1 MATRQLYSMAAVM
14 GSSNNYRWSTT
25 MRTRTSIAAFLF
37 FVLVVETLLL
47 SQDVNVNVVS
57 AFQPSLSTGSFPR
70 IAATTSFHRRGV
82 RTTSS
87 SSSSSSSSLNM
98 AQVSE
103 QEAKKAIDTV
113 VKALR
118 KDSEAKKELGKL
130 GKVENVLGYG
140 SPQKG
145 KVAVRFN
152 ASFQKSGG
160 SGSGGGFL
168 GMGGGNKASKDDDG
182 KNRRGT
188 MVGQVKASLDQ
199 TTGKIVDCSVFR
211 DLGYGRT
218 FNLRT

>member
-1 MATRQLYSMAAVM
+1 
-14 GSSNNYRWSTT
+14 
-25 MRTRTSIAAFLF
+25 
-37 FVLVVETLLL
+37 
-47 SQDVNVNVVS
+47 
-57 AFQPSLSTGSFPR
+57 
-70 IAATTSFHRRGV
+70 
-82 RTTSS
+82 
-87 SSSSSSSSLNM
+87 M

-118 KDSEAKKELGKL
+118 KDSDAKKELGKL

-152 ASFQKSGG
+152 ASFQKSG
-160 SGSGGGFL
+160 SGFL
-168 GMGGGNKASKDDDG
+168 GMGTAGNNKNAKDGGSNQ
-182 KNRRGT
+182 RGT

>member
-1 MATRQLYSMAAVM
+1 MTMATRKLYSMAAIM
-14 GSSNNYRWSTT
+14 RSSNNNYRWNHA
-25 MRTRTSIAAFLF
+25 RTSIAAFLF
-37 FVLVVETLLL
+37 FVLAVETLLL
-47 SQDVNVNVVS
+47 SHGDDNVVS
-57 AFQPSLSTGSFPR
+57 AFQPSLSTGPVPR
-70 IAATTSFHRRGV
+70 ITAATFTTPSSFHRRGV
-82 RTTSS
+82 TTTTTT

-118 KDSEAKKELGKL
+118 KDSETKKELGKL

-152 ASFQKSGG
+152 ASFQKSG
-160 SGSGGGFL
+160 SGNGFL
-168 GMGGGNKASKDDDG
+168 GMGGGGKAKDDDG
-182 KNRRGT
+182 NRRGT

-199 TTGKIVDCSVFR
+199 TTGKIVECSVFR